1 MGSRNLVWL
10 FVGLVAGL
18 TPFVAIA
25 GGGVVEIGLC
35 GGPAGGSCEA
45 GQWCEP
51 EGGSCDVEDPI
62 GACVVPPEVC
72 SQDYRPVC
80 GCDGKTYPNDCGRRA
95 SRVARD
101 HDGACG
107 SPEPGP

>member
-1 MGSRNLVWL
+1 
-10 FVGLVAGL
+10 
-18 TPFVAIA
+18 
-25 GGGVVEIGLC
+25 
-35 GGPAGGSCEA
+35 
-45 GQWCEP
+45 
-51 EGGSCDVEDPI
+51 
-62 GACVVPPEVC
+62 VVPPEVC